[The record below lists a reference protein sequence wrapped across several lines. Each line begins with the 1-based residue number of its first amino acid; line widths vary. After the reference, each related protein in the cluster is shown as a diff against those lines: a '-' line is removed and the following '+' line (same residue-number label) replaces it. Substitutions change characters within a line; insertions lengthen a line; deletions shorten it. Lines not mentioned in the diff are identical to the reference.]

1 MMISCLTWSGNPSR
15 HPAHRSEG
23 AAVLSSLLQAVL
35 GSSEQVPEA
44 ADKAATFIFL
54 ASSSS
59 SALELLLCRQVVRS
73 HVSQTRSG
81 LGISEV
87 TSPPAIIPSVVRLP
101 SSACDSSVVLPLIIE
116 TGQGEVGEVGDF
128 TVERGR
134 VDQQVG
140 AGDQGREEGGATH
153 YG

>member
-1 MMISCLTWSGNPSR
+1 M
-15 HPAHRSEG
+15 
-23 AAVLSSLLQAVL
+23 L

-44 ADKAATFIFL
+44 SDKAATFIFL

-101 SSACDSSVVLPLIIE
+101 SSACDSSVVLFLIIE
-116 TGQGEVGEVGDF
+116 TREVEGEVGDF
-128 TVERGR
+128 TVATVERGGGTGEAG
-134 VDQQVG
+134 DSGEAGETGG
-140 AGDQGREEGGATH
+140 AGEAGEAGEAREAR
-153 YG
+153 

>member
-1 MMISCLTWSGNPSR
+1 M
-15 HPAHRSEG
+15 
-23 AAVLSSLLQAVL
+23 L

-44 ADKAATFIFL
+44 SDKAATFIFL

-128 TVERGR
+128 TVERRR